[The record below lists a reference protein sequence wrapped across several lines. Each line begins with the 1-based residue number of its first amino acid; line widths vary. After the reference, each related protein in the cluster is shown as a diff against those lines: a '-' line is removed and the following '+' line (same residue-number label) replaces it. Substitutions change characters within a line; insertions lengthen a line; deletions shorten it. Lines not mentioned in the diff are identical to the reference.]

1 MNALNIVI
9 IGNSAAGL
17 SAAETVRRYSRES
30 KITMISDE
38 PHHPYMRCLLT
49 EVLAGQKTLSHLYYK
64 PLPFY
69 EEHNIRLLKNT
80 QAVSIIPD
88 REKAILK
95 DGQEVTYDRLLVATG
110 AADIP
115 LGIEGE
121 VLGGIY
127 HLRTYSQAEAAAGAA
142 ETSHTA
148 VVIGAGL
155 VGLHAAYALRG
166 RGLEVT
172 IVDAAP
178 HLLIN
183 QLDRESAA
191 IMERELMKEG
201 IRCLFGLRPKA
212 FWPGQGK
219 NRLGSLVTDH
229 DREIAADMAVVSV
242 GVRPRVELIEKAGGE
257 VGSGI
262 KVDPFL
268 KTSLPDI
275 YAAGDCIEIR
285 DALSG
290 KSLPSA
296 LWPLAVEQGRFA
308 ALNLLGEKRPYPSPL
323 LSMNATQIGRI
334 PLISVGCVNHDTC
347 GEQLMYKDS
356 SGKSHRKFFIRDD
369 VLAGYILM
377 GGDVQGAGI
386 YTDLVKKRRPISSIR
401 SKVLKG
407 TVSAADLLKIR

>member
-1 MNALNIVI
+1 VNALNIVI

-17 SAAETVRRYSRES
+17 SAAEAVRRHSRES

-38 PHHPYMRCLLT
+38 PHHPYLRCLLT
-49 EVLAGQKTLSHLYYK
+49 EVLAGRKNLFHLYYK

-69 EEHNIRLLKNT
+69 EEHNIKLLKNA
-80 QAVSIIPD
+80 QAV
-88 REKAILK
+88 AILPDDK
-95 DGQEVTYDRLLVATG
+95 KVILQGGQEIIYDRLLVATG

-115 LGIEGE
+115 LEIEGE
-121 VLGGIY
+121 ALEGIY
-127 HLRTYSQAEAAAGAA
+127 HLRTYSQAEAAARAA

-172 IVDAAP
+172 IIDAAP
-178 HLLIN
+178 HPLIN

-191 IMERELMKEG
+191 VIERELVKEG
-201 IRCLFGLRPKA
+201 ITCLFGLRPEA
-212 FWPGQGK
+212 LLPHRGK

-229 DREIAADMAVVSV
+229 GREIAADIAVISV
-242 GVRPRVELIEKAGGE
+242 GVRSRVELIEKAGGE

-323 LSMNATQIGRI
+323 LSMNATHIGRI
-334 PLISVGCVNHDTC
+334 PLISVGCVNQGAD
-347 GEQLMYKDS
+347 GEQLAYKDS
-356 SGKSHRKFFIRDD
+356 SGKNHRKFFIRGD
-369 VLAGYILM
+369 VLTGYILM
-377 GGDVQGAGI
+377 GDVQGAGI
-386 YTDLVKKRRPISSIR
+386 YTDLIKKRRSISSI
-401 SKVLKG
+401 KPNLLKG